1 MLNEGTTFSHTQNL
15 TQIRKLQN
23 FFEIVNVPKL
33 FKIIEETKL
42 IQHQVQQRGF
52 LHIRNGNI
60 FNLSKFGL

>member
-33 FKIIEETKL
+33 FKIIEETK
-42 IQHQVQQRGF
+42 VQQRGF

-60 FNLSKFGL
+60 FNLSKF

>member
-52 LHIRNGNI
+52 LRIRNGNI

>member
-33 FKIIEETKL
+33 FKIIEGTKL
-42 IQHQVQQRGF
+42 IQHQVQ
-52 LHIRNGNI
+52 
-60 FNLSKFGL
+60 

>member
-1 MLNEGTTFSHTQNL
+1 MKALLSHTQNL

-33 FKIIEETKL
+33 FKIIEGTKL
-42 IQHQVQQRGF
+42 IQHQVQQGG

-60 FNLSKFGL
+60 FNLFKTTLGL